1 MNIETTKANQNWI
14 VQFLQY
20 AIYKIV
26 LNQFVLNDMTSYD
39 IYFFST
45 NGHRQFLCAVFIIKF
60 KCSIELMQF

>member
-26 LNQFVLNDMTSYD
+26 LNQFVLM
-39 IYFFST
+39 I
-45 NGHRQFLCAVFIIKF
+45 
-60 KCSIELMQF
+60 